1 MLNRG
6 RKGEG
11 REEGKEE
18 GGGKGKER
26 EWREVKVLITMESQD
41 RRGDVE

>member
-1 MLNRG
+1 MNRG

-11 REEGKEE
+11 RGEGKEE